1 MPSLR
6 DKAHDGVLCTFSTR
20 TSAMAAVAHFIVL
33 DWGIKSRLWHR
44 VVVPARQ
51 AGGWRAGTTTLC
63 HSRLYPPV
71 RKYEFGYMTYQKLAA
86 EQLQTRASGTV

>member
-20 TSAMAAVAHFIVL
+20 TSATAAVAHFIVP

-44 VVVPARQ
+44 VVVWARQ
-51 AGGWRAGTTTLC
+51 AT
-63 HSRLYPPV
+63 
-71 RKYEFGYMTYQKLAA
+71 
-86 EQLQTRASGTV
+86 